1 MKTTI
6 RPYEIKDRAACI
18 NAFKTNIPLFFTESE
33 ITDFENF
40 LIRME
45 NLETDKHYKNTHY
58 YVFLLED
65 KIIGCGGFGNKE
77 NTENMSLAWGLI
89 DNAYHKKG
97 FGKAFLKY
105 RLEQIKL
112 LYPNTTIVLDTT
124 QHSFSF
130 FEKFG
135 FVTAKITNDF
145 YEKGMHRY
153 DMVFQE

>member
-6 RPYEIKDRAACI
+6 RPYEMKDRATCI
-18 NAFKTNIPLFFTESE
+18 VAFKTNVPLYFTVDEVV
-33 ITDFENF
+33 DFENF
-40 LIRME
+40 LIRIE
-45 NLETDKHYKNTHY
+45 NIETDKYYKHTHY

-77 NTENMSLAWGLI
+77 NTDNMTLAWGLI
-89 DNAYHKKG
+89 DNAFHKKG
-97 FGKAFLKY
+97 YGKAFLKY
-105 RLEQIKL
+105 RLEQLKL

-135 FVTAKITNDF
+135 FVTTKITNDF
-145 YEKGMHRY
+145 YAKDLHRY
-153 DMVFQE
+153 DMVLQ